1 MKEYLHSLLINGSV
15 RSHLG
20 KSLKGTNPICSTL
33 ADEPINKQTA
43 IGILKSLMEE
53 NEATT
58 QSGHNLIYITVVIF
72 DNPAPF

>member
-1 MKEYLHSLLINGSV
+1 MHSLLINGSV

-43 IGILKSLMEE
+43 IGILKSPMEE
-53 NEATT
+53 NEATA
-58 QSGHNLIYITVVIF
+58 GHNLIYITAVIF
-72 DNPAPF
+72 DDPAPF